1 MQPITQS
8 ADRSS
13 FYFRQLL
20 ILCCSLLILLTGSGY
35 AEDYTLGEGDVIRI
49 SVYDHDDLLTVTRVN
64 SNGSIVMPLI
74 SQVKVSGLT
83 TSAAA
88 TKLSNLLAGDYILN
102 PQLTVSIEKFRTKK
116 VTILGHVNKAGIV
129 QIEGPMTL
137 LEIISQTGGLKE
149 GVGDQATI
157 KRETD
162 TKQEVI
168 VINIRAL
175 IEDGDLSQNIVIY
188 EGDSIFIPKGGTCY
202 VTGHIGSSGAY
213 PCSSG
218 STVLKLITLAG
229 GFTGKASQ
237 SSVRIIRLVDNEK
250 TVLKNVDLGTRVLA
264 NDIIVVP
271 ESFF

>member
-8 ADRSS
+8 ADRSPVS
-13 FYFRQLL
+13 FRQLL
-20 ILCCSLLILLTGSGY
+20 FLCFSLLTLLSGSGY
-35 AEDYTLGEGDVIRI
+35 AEDYILGEGDVLKI
-49 SVYDHDDLLTVTRVN
+49 SVYDNEDLLTETRVN
-64 SNGSIVMPLI
+64 GNGFIVMPLI
-74 SQVKVSGLT
+74 GPVKVGGLT
-83 TSAAA
+83 TSAAT
-88 TKLSNLLAGDYILN
+88 TKLTNLLAGDYILN
-102 PQLTVSIEKFRTKK
+102 PQLTIFIEKFRTKK
-116 VTILGHVNKAGIV
+116 VTILGHVNNAGIV

-137 LEIISQTGGLKE
+137 LEVISQAGGLKE

-157 KRETD
+157 KRSTD
-162 TKQEVI
+162 SEQEVI

-175 IEDGDLSQNIVIY
+175 IEDGDLTQNIVIY

-202 VTGHIGSSGAY
+202 VTGLVGSSGAY

-250 TVLKNVDLGTRVLA
+250 TVLKDVDLGTKVLA